1 MRTSPSAISTASHA
15 EIPVGRSSVPSGSRA
30 TIGAVSTT
38 TSDRVRQRTH
48 LGVDAE
54 GQLTQWP
61 RWLLPVWIV
70 LVVLIALEAIDELGW
85 IGRPSSLSEIW
96 IHDAVIVA
104 AAGLVFARAALEPV
118 ARRAWLCFGIAMA
131 VWCAGSIGWDAL
143 YGGQANPPYPT
154 FADILWLL
162 WYPFMV
168 AGMVILVRLRF
179 KNFELLRWVDGIV
192 VVLLV
197 LVAGFGLVVQP
208 VANETAHTWV
218 ATAVD
223 FAYPVLDVVLVGA
236 LLGIYGLL
244 GWRPDAMWVFI
255 GLGVLASACADAA
268 FAVQQARG
276 VPENNYDFVWT
287 LGALFIAYAAW
298 VHSPTVHD
306 DERQVTGMRAI
317 ALALIAQAL
326 AIAIQITALF
336 KELGKSERIVTAIV
350 LAIASIQIIVSR
362 PRREASTSSPD
373 SPPPTER
380 RDGHDQA
387 EGTRH
392 GLL

>member
-1 MRTSPSAISTASHA
+1 MGI
-15 EIPVGRSSVPSGSRA
+15 
-30 TIGAVSTT
+30 TT
-38 TSDRVRQRTH
+38 TDRVRRRTH

-61 RWLLPVWIV
+61 RWLLAVWIV
-70 LVVLIALEAIDELGW
+70 LIALVALEAIDELGW
-85 IGRPSSLSEIW
+85 IGRPSSFYEIW
-96 IHDAVIVA
+96 IHDAVILA
-104 AAGLVFARAALEPV
+104 AAGLVFARATMEPV
-118 ARRAWLCFGIAMA
+118 ARRAWLCFGLAMA
-131 VWCAGSIGWDAL
+131 LWCVGTIGWDVL
-143 YGGQANPPYPT
+143 YGGQAKPPYPT
-154 FADILWLL
+154 FADVLWLL

-168 AGMVILVRLRF
+168 AGMVILVRVRF
-179 KNFELLRWVDGIV
+179 KNFELLRWMDGIV

-208 VANETAHTWV
+208 LANETTHSWV

-223 FAYPVLDVVLVGA
+223 FAYPILDVVLIGA

-276 VPENNYDFVWT
+276 VAENGYDFVWT

-306 DERQVTGMRAI
+306 DDRQVTGMRAI

-336 KELGKSERIVTAIV
+336 EDLGKSERIVTALV
-350 LAIASIQIIVSR
+350 LVIASIQIIVSR
-362 PRREASTSSPD
+362 PRGEASAGTPGTPSLSEQSGGPD
-373 SPPPTER
+373 
-380 RDGHDQA
+380 HA
-387 EGTRH
+387 EGGARH
-392 GLL
+392 GVL